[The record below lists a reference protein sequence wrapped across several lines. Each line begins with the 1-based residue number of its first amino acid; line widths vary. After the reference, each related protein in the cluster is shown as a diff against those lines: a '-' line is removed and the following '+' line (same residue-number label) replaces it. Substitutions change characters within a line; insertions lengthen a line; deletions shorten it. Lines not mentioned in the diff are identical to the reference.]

1 LGKQVVV
8 GALRVRVEAVLGRGG
23 WSTIY
28 RAAGD
33 DGRLYALK
41 HLALAGDAEH
51 IGHVQREAKTLAR
64 VSYQQSI

>member
-1 LGKQVVV
+1 
-8 GALRVRVEAVLGRGG
+8 VRVEAVLGRGG

-51 IGHVQREAKTLAR
+51 IGHVQREAKTMAR
-64 VSYQQSI
+64 VSPE